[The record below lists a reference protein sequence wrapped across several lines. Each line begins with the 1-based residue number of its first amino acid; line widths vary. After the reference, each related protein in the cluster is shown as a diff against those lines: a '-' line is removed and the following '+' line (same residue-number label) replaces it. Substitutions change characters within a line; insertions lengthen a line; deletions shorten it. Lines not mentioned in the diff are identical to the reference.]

1 MEADGTVAIDP
12 LPGLVGRSPARGE
25 AEVCARFD
33 DALARHRPELL
44 RYLRTKVANEADAA
58 DIAQDAC
65 ARLLLY
71 RDRPDSGVDPR
82 LMLFRIA
89 NHLVVDYYRHFHRHR
104 AGEHVTLDDAGPL
117 PSADPPQLERIAAEQ
132 ALLALKRAI
141 ERLPSRQRLVF
152 MLNRFQGL
160 TYAQIARKLEISET
174 MVEKH
179 IARAMLACRNAVGDH
194 RL

>member
-1 MEADGTVAIDP
+1 MAMDAVQ
-12 LPGLVGRSPARGE
+12 GLTAHPCAGVGETSR
-25 AEVCARFD
+25 VRFD
-33 DALARHRPELL
+33 QVLHHHRPELL
-44 RYLRTKVANEADAA
+44 RYLRTKVPNEADAA

-89 NHLVVDYYRHFHRHR
+89 RHLVVDYYRHQGRQH

-117 PSADPPQLERIAAEQ
+117 PSSDPSQVDRIAAEQ
-132 ALLALKRAI
+132 ALQALKRTIA
-141 ERLPSRQRLVF
+141 RLPSRQRLVF

-179 IARAMLACRNAVGDH
+179 IARAMLACRNAVGDP
-194 RL
+194 RR